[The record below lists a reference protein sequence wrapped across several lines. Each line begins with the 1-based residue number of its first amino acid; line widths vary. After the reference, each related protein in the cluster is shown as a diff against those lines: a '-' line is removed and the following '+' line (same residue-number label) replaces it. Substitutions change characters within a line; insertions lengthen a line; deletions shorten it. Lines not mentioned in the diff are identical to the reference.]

1 MERINKLQAMLR
13 QQPTDAFLQHALAL
27 ELIKLGDDD
36 AARHH
41 FENLLAQHADYVG
54 SYYHL
59 GKLLE
64 RQSETEAAIDIYR
77 RGLMVAKAA
86 NDRHSYN
93 ELVGALSELI
103 DE

>member
-1 MERINKLQAMLR
+1 MERINKLQAMLL
-13 QQPTDAFLQHALAL
+13 QQPADAFLQHALAL

-54 SYYHL
+54 AYYHL

-64 RQSETEAAIDIYR
+64 RRSETAAAVNVFEQ
-77 RGLMVAKAA
+77 GLRVAKAA
-86 NDRHSYN
+86 KDQHSYN
-93 ELVGALSELI
+93 ELQGALSELI